1 MSSWKTAF
9 VGGSSEFLHDG
20 VRLLDARTLFHYVA
34 TVVTPAMATPTV
46 GVGSQYAYTAEDSE
60 GQWLDGGRTYRVHL
74 PAGIPAKDFWSLC
87 VYDCQSRSLLQTD
100 NPYPSL
106 NSNTGTVA
114 ADEDCSVD
122 VYFGPASPAGRESN
136 WIQTVPDKSW
146 FLLLRLYG
154 PLQAWFDRTW
164 RPSEI
169 EPLA

>member
-1 MSSWKTAF
+1 
-9 VGGSSEFLHDG
+9 
-20 VRLLDARTLFHYVA
+20 
-34 TVVTPAMATPTV
+34 MATPTV